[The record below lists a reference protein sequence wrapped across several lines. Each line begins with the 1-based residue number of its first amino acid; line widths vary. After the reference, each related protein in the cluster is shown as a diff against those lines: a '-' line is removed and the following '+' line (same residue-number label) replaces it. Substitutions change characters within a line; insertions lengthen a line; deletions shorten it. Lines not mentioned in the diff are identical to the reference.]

1 MPAHPKL
8 MAQNSQFPKE
18 LVPLA
23 PNVYAAVGFAASNV
37 HLIVGETGVIV
48 IDTTGDDTS
57 CAKYSDRVS

>member
-1 MPAHPKL
+1 MSAHPQL

-37 HLIVGETGVIV
+37 HLIVGE
-48 IDTTGDDTS
+48 S
-57 CAKYSDRVS
+57 WCHRH